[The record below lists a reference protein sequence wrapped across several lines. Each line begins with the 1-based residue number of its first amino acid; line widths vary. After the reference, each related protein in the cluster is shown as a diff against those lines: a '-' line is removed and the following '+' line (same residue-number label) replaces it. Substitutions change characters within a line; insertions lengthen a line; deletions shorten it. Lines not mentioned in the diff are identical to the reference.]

1 MPTSDHTPTEAP
13 HDRFPYP
20 LDFARP
26 GYDAVIEPGM
36 TLCIESYVGHVEG
49 AQGVK
54 LEEQVLVTE
63 GGIERLSSFPFEA
76 DLLA

>member
-1 MPTSDHTPTEAP
+1 MPTSDHNPPEAP

-36 TLCIESYVGHVEG
+36 TLCIES
-49 AQGVK
+49 
-54 LEEQVLVTE
+54 
-63 GGIERLSSFPFEA
+63 FPFEA